1 MIRRPPRSTL
11 FPYTTL
17 FRSIYPV
24 RDAAALEHPAGRI
37 PRRLDV
43 PAVDETHATLAGQTR
58 GPPRPKEQAGQRLG
72 AAGRDG
78 EAGDHP
84 PQAGVDFGRV
94 GGAPRRDD
102 QFTGG
107 EKSGE
112 LTVQPRGAAA
122 PWGGG
127 PRPPHGRPR
136 RGGP

>member
-72 AAGRDG
+72 AAGRG
-78 EAGDHP
+78 
-84 PQAGVDFGRV
+84 
-94 GGAPRRDD
+94 GGA
-102 QFTGG
+102 GAG
-107 EKSGE
+107 EDTAE
-112 LTVQPRGAAA
+112 LQSLTYIVFRLLLVKKKK
-122 PWGGG
+122 
-127 PRPPHGRPR
+127 RIIEIN
-136 RGGP
+136 